1 MTYLGKYFAEFG
13 RRLNMNRLL
22 IFVLVLIQTL
32 ICNATA
38 SDLKTLDEAKAMS
51 VKTNKPILLE
61 FYKDDCEYC
70 SQAAQDA
77 INREDIKQALS
88 RVVQISLNIKQDH
101 GKKLSERY
109 KVGIYF
115 PAFFLLNNQGEII
128 KRWTGY
134 ITAQR
139 FLDDFNNAMS
149 ENTTVEQRIARFDK
163 TPNLDDATYLAQY
176 FTDIMDYL
184 PANKYYRQARA
195 ISGMPATMYAY
206 EIFQNTANAA
216 WRDTIPFAD
225 VIPMADSMLM
235 LNQENPSMLVK
246 TAQIMVRLG
255 RKRNKTDQ
263 IAKYLEAAIEATND
277 SRAASKIKDNILLKS
292 EYALCVTFDTT
303 EAIRLKHSTMPDNWQ
318 IKPQEFYSY
327 ARWCLEHKVD
337 LEAAE
342 EFCRKAIQMAAPGEF
357 RGKVLNTLA
366 LICDEQGK
374 RTEAIEFM
382 QMAIKEDPHNDYY
395 SEKLAEYQGNTN
407 Q

>member
-1 MTYLGKYFAEFG
+1 
-13 RRLNMNRLL
+13 MNRLL
-22 IFVLVLIQTL
+22 IFALVLTQTL
-32 ICNATA
+32 ICNVTA
-38 SDLKTLDEAKAMS
+38 SDLKTLDEARAMS
-51 VKTNKPILLE
+51 VKVGKPVLLE

-88 RVVQISLNIKQDH
+88 RVVQLSMNIKQEH

-115 PAFFLLNNQGEII
+115 PAFFLLNSQGEII

-134 ITAQR
+134 TTAQR

-163 TPNLDDATYLAQY
+163 TPNLDDATYLAEY

-184 PANKYYRQARA
+184 PANRYYRQART

-216 WRDTIPFAD
+216 WQDTIPFAD

-235 LNQENPSMLVK
+235 LNPKNPTMLVK

-255 RKRNKTDQ
+255 RKLDKTDK
-263 IAKYLEAAIEATND
+263 IAEYLEAAIAATNN
-277 SRAASKIKDNILLKS
+277 SRAANQIKDNILLKS
-292 EYALCVTFDTT
+292 EYALCVTYDTT
-303 EAIRLKHSTMPDNWQ
+303 EAIRLKQSTMSDGWQTKPD
-318 IKPQEFYSY
+318 EFYSY
-327 ARWCLEHKVD
+327 AKWCLEHKVD
-337 LEAAE
+337 LKAAE
-342 EFCRKAIQMAAPGEF
+342 EYCRTAIKMAAPGEF

-374 RTEAIEFM
+374 RAEAIEFM
-382 QMAIKEDPHNDYY
+382 QMATKEDPHNDYY
-395 SEKLAEYQGNTN
+395 SEKLAEYQENTN